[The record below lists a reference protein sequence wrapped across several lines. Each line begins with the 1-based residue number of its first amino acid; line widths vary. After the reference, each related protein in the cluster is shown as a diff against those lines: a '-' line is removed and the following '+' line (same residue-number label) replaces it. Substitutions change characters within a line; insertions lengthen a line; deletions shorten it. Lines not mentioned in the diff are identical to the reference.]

1 MFTPVEASTALAA
14 VLHGAGGQ
22 AVVRVN
28 SDSRATQ
35 AGDLFVAIQGET
47 FDGHQF
53 VMQALRDGAVA
64 ALVGKA
70 FADTAPD
77 LPPDTALIV
86 VEDTLLALGQLAA
99 WWRSRFS
106 LPLIA
111 VTGSNGKT
119 SVKEMIATILAHQFG
134 AEAVLATTGN
144 LNNHI
149 GVPLMLLRLR
159 AAHRV
164 AVLEMGMNHFD
175 EIRYLTRMA
184 RPSVALVNNAGA
196 AHLEF
201 LGSVAGVAQAK
212 GEIFEGLPENGVAI
226 CNADDAFA
234 DYWRSLNTGR
244 RMLGFGIAGGDV
256 TAQSL
261 AVKPLSSQF
270 SLRTPQSAADVILQ
284 VPGIHNVRNA
294 LGAATAAMAVGL
306 STQQIAAGLNSY
318 AGTKGR
324 LQQKRATCGAL
335 VIDDTYNANP
345 DSMRAAVDVLASLP
359 TQRILVLGDMGEV
372 GSDIADKHHELG
384 LYARQAGINYLLA
397 TGDAMRHAVAAFGEQ
412 ACWYADHT
420 ALIADLRTRIS
431 AEVSVLCKGS
441 RFMRM
446 ERVVQAL
453 TEAGKAG
460 A

>member
-1 MFTPVEASTALAA
+1 MFTSAEASAALTA
-14 VLHGAGGQ
+14 VLYGAAER

-28 SDSRATQ
+28 SDSRSTR
-35 AGDLFVAIQGET
+35 AGDLFVAIKGEQ

-53 VMQALRDGAVA
+53 VMQALQEGAVA
-64 ALVGKA
+64 ALVDKA
-70 FADTAPD
+70 FAETAPH

-86 VEDTLLALGQLAA
+86 VDDTLLALGELAA

-106 LPLIA
+106 MPLIA

-119 SVKEMIATILAHQFG
+119 SVKEMIAAILAYKLG

-159 AAHRV
+159 EQHQFV
-164 AVLEMGMNHFD
+164 VLEMGMNHFD

-184 RPSVALVNNAGA
+184 RPDVALVNNAGA

-201 LGSVAGVAQAK
+201 LGSLAGVARAK
-212 GEIFEGLPENGVAI
+212 GEIYEGLAENGVAI

-270 SLRTPQSAADVILQ
+270 TLRTPQSAAEVILQ
-284 VPGIHNVRNA
+284 VPGLHNVRNA
-294 LGAATAAMAVGL
+294 LAAAAAALVVGL
-306 STQQIAAGLNSY
+306 STQEIAAGLNSY

-359 TQRILVLGDMGEV
+359 TQRILVLGDMGEI
-372 GSDIADKHHELG
+372 GSDIAEKHRELG
-384 LYARQAGINYLLA
+384 AYARQAGINYLLA
-397 TGDAMRHAVAAFGEQ
+397 TGEAMRHAVAAFGEQ
-412 ACWYADHT
+412 ASWYADHA

-446 ERVVQAL
+446 EQVVQAL
-453 TEAGKAG
+453 TEAGKVG